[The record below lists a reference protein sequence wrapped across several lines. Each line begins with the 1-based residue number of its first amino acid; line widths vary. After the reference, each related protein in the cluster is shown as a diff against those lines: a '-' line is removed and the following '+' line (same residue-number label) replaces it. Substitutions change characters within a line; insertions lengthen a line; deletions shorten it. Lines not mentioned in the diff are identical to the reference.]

1 MCSDETMNK
10 GLSSSFGNTED
21 DEDEVSGNT
30 FARVK
35 TGF

>member
-10 GLSSSFGNTED
+10 GLSSSVRNAED
-21 DEDEVSGNT
+21 DKDEVSGNA